1 MHRPNAKL
9 KLGITLAIILLACF
23 FVLYVKVSAP
33 EDIRANI
40 DEISSVTGE

>member
-9 KLGITLAIILLACF
+9 KLGIALAIILLAGF

-40 DEISSVTGE
+40 EEIKNY